1 MNCFVREK
9 KKREINGEFSV
20 CVYVYYPRKRK
31 QGIKEEDSKYCLLL
45 YDSVLLKVEVEK
57 RSLA

>member
-1 MNCFVREK
+1 VCLCIIEG
-9 KKREINGEFSV
+9 NGS
-20 CVYVYYPRKRK
+20 K
-31 QGIKEEDSKYCLLL
+31 GIKEENSTYCLLL